1 VASTQE
7 RIKNSKTERHKLQDD
22 NIEEIRDLQR
32 RYAAIPNPSP
42 ITETDVLGYDDFG
55 ISTK

>member
-7 RIKNSKTERHKLQDD
+7 RIKNSKPERHKLQDD
-22 NIEEIRDLQR
+22 NVKEIRDLER

-42 ITETDVLGYDDFG
+42 ITEADVLGYDGFG

>member
-42 ITETDVLGYDDFG
+42 VTDVLGYDDFG